1 VSATSRVSIALVGGL
16 ACGIVAAW
24 SGSAVLTGV
33 AAALEPVGTLW
44 VNAIRMTVVPLVVA
58 LLVRAVAGS
67 VQPAGLGRLGATAA
81 ALAFGALAVL
91 AALTALAV
99 PLLLRWTPLDAAGG
113 SSLRAAAPALPSA
126 AAGMSSPAE
135 WLVSLV
141 PVNPIRAA
149 ADGALLPLSIFVVV
163 FACALRYVAPE
174 PRRAVVLL
182 FDGVAEALL
191 QVVRWVLLLAPVGVF
206 ALTSGL
212 GAKLGVSAVGA
223 LGYFVVL
230 LCVVHVVVGLALYPV
245 ASSFGRVSLRRFA
258 SAAAPAQ
265 AVAFTTRSSLAA
277 LPAMLEGAERLGVP
291 RHVSGF
297 VLPLAA
303 SMFRLTSAVYWT
315 LSAAL
320 VARLYGV
327 EFGAAQIAV
336 VALASATLSFGV
348 PGVPMGGLLI
358 QAPLYA
364 AVGLPVEG
372 LAILMAIDAIPDMF
386 KTALNVTAD
395 MVLVAVLG
403 RPHRPASPPEL
414 APAGFAPLPPV
425 TASPGA
431 PGIAYPGQANVG
443 QRP

>member
-1 VSATSRVSIALVGGL
+1 VSATSRVSIALIGGL
-16 ACGIVAAW
+16 TFGIAAAW
-24 SGSAVLTGV
+24 SGSAVLAGV
-33 AAALEPVGTLW
+33 ATALEPVGTLW
-44 VNAIRMTVVPLVVA
+44 VNAIRMTVVPLVIA

-81 ALAFGALAVL
+81 ALAVGALAVL

-99 PLLLRWTPLDAAGG
+99 PLVLRWTPLDAVGG
-113 SSLRAAAPALPSA
+113 SSLQAAAPAVPSG
-126 AAGMSSPAE
+126 AAGVSSPAE

-141 PVNPIRAA
+141 PVNPIRVA
-149 ADGALLPLSIFVVV
+149 ADSALLPLSIFVIV
-163 FACALRYVAPE
+163 FACALRHVAPE

-191 QVVRWVLLLAPVGVF
+191 QVVRWVLLLAPAGVF

-212 GAKLGVSAVGA
+212 GAKLGVAAVGA

-230 LCVVHVVVGLALYPV
+230 LCAVNLAVGLALYPV
-245 ASSFGRVSLRRFA
+245 ATSFGRVSLRRFA

-277 LPAMLEGAERLGVP
+277 LPAMLEGATRLGVP
-291 RHVSGF
+291 GHVSGF

-327 EFGAAQIAV
+327 EFGAAQIAI

-372 LAILMAIDAIPDMF
+372 LAVLMAVDAIPDMF

-403 RPHRPASPPEL
+403 RPRRPASTAAL
-414 APAGFAPLPPV
+414 ASAGVAALPPD
-425 TASPGA
+425 TALSAA
-431 PGIAYPGQANVG
+431 PGIAYPEQADRT
-443 QRP
+443 RPA